1 MRPTRIPA
9 ATTVTTP
16 IAATLMTAAVA
27 AMTFA
32 IGGVAHADTAAPAVP
47 PAPSATDVAAARVA
61 ANGALPTV
69 GEFFASGGRKPQGD
83 ARQLAAAAAAA
94 APRIDSTTV
103 PVYYLAPAFV
113 ADVSS
118 SGTATPV
125 AQLSFMATDAVSA
138 NGSHASVWTARVGS
152 AGWKVVNIASGS
164 DETTYTA
171 QAAPGAAVF
180 KEPQIGAWYQVVG
193 GRVLPLNQT
202 ARASVGDG
210 MPLARY
216 HQLVRTRYADKMPG
230 SAYDKAGRAG
240 GFQPQAPS
248 RGSSTN
254 TAPLTAGLVLVG
266 FGVAAAGAVAWRRSR
281 TQQV

>member
-1 MRPTRIPA
+1 MRLI
-9 ATTVTTP
+9 
-16 IAATLMTAAVA
+16 MTAAVA
-27 AMTFA
+27 TMTFA
-32 IGGVAHADTAAPAVP
+32 IGGVAHAGAAAAPAVP
-47 PAPSATDVAAARVA
+47 AAPAAPSATDVAAARDA
-61 ANGALPTV
+61 ANSALPTV
-69 GEFFASGGRKPQGD
+69 SQFFASGGRKPQGD

-113 ADVSS
+113 ADPSS

-125 AQLSFMATDAVSA
+125 AQLSFMATDTVSA
-138 NGSHASVWTARVGS
+138 SGSHASVWTARIGS

-180 KEPQIGAWYQVVG
+180 EEPQIGAWYQVAG

-202 ARASVGDG
+202 ARESVGSG
-210 MPLARY
+210 VSLARY

-248 RGSSTN
+248 QGSSTN

-266 FGVAAAGAVAWRRSR
+266 FGAAGVGAVAWRRSR
-281 TQQV
+281 AQRG